1 MRKLYVVTYDIS
13 SPKRWRHVF
22 RVMKGFGQH
31 IQLSVFRCDLT
42 EADRLE
48 LEAALEAEIDAAE
61 DQVLIVDLGPSDGR
75 RHHVRAIGRPTS
87 TETRG
92 ARIL

>member
-1 MRKLYVVTYDIS
+1 MRRLYVVTYDIA
-13 SPKRWRHVF
+13 SPKRWRHIF
-22 RVMKGFGQH
+22 KIMKGFGQH

-42 EADRLE
+42 DAERVLM
-48 LEAALEAEIDAAE
+48 EAALQDEIEADE

-87 TETRG
+87 ADRRG
-92 ARIL
+92 AKIL

>member
-1 MRKLYVVTYDIS
+1 
-13 SPKRWRHVF
+13 VF
-22 RVMKGFGQH
+22 KIMKGFGQH

-42 EADRLE
+42 EADRLQM
-48 LEAALEAEIDAAE
+48 EAALAEEIDAAE
-61 DQVLIVDLGPSDGR
+61 DQILVVDLGPSDGR

-87 TETRG
+87 AEKRG

>member
-22 RVMKGFGQH
+22 KIMKGFGQH

-42 EADRLE
+42 EAERLQ
-48 LEAALEAEIDAAE
+48 LEAALKDEIDASE
-61 DQVLIVDLGPSDGR
+61 DQVLFVDLGPSDGR
-75 RHHVRAIGRPTS
+75 RHLVSAIGRPTS
-87 TETRG
+87 AERRG
-92 ARIL
+92 AKIL

>member
-1 MRKLYVVTYDIS
+1 MRNLYIVTYDIS

-22 RVMKGFGQH
+22 KVMKGYGEH

-42 EADRLE
+42 RSEML
-48 LEAALEAEIDAAE
+48 ALEASLKDEIATAE

-75 RHHVRAIGRPTS
+75 QHHVRALGRPTS
-87 TETRG
+87 APKRG
-92 ARIL
+92 AKIL